1 MDSRIGTYS
10 DKDGN
15 GFVKP
20 QVTVT
25 GGKLQKNVA
34 HNTRGI
40 GGRYFVYLDGHK
52 HPKADLAIE
61 ELSAIDFV
69 KASQENAIAELAAK
83 KKEAETKLEAKK
95 APKAPKAKVNET
107 K

>member
-1 MDSRIGTYS
+1 MDSRVGTYS

-40 GGRYFVYLDGHK
+40 GKNHFVYLDIFK
-52 HPKADLAIE
+52 NPNTDKAIKSVQDL
-61 ELSAIDFV
+61 L
-69 KASQENAIAELAAK
+69 K
-83 KKEAETKLEAKK
+83 KT
-95 APKAPKAKVNET
+95 PKAKANET